1 MKKLLSLCLLLLTT
15 IAGWAQTEFTE
26 GNFKYTVTDE
36 VNHYVSIAKADE
48 ATFTSAL
55 VIPSSVTYEAVTYA
69 VTSVGASGF
78 YETGITSITIPS
90 SVFRVIHCVR
100 SHFLPRGHIIQC
112 LVLPVSCFQNLAD
125 LRYSAV
131 KVLQIINKD

>member
-15 IAGWAQTEFTE
+15 IAGWAQTEFTV
-26 GNFKYTVTDE
+26 GNFKYTVTDA

-55 VIPSSVTYEAVTYA
+55 VIPSSVSHEAVDYV

-78 YETGITSITIPS
+78 YETGITSVTIPS
-90 SVFRVIHCVR
+90 SVLTI
-100 SHFLPRGHIIQC
+100 GDYA
-112 LVLPVSCFQNLAD
+112 FQNCNSMTSIK
-125 LRYSAV
+125 LRQSGQYHYCR
-131 KVLQIINKD
+131 